1 MKRLLLT
8 SLIIFCFTN
17 SSFAFSLKQSEKI
30 KQKEEYQSLSQEAN
44 VYYAQNNIVEAKN
57 ILISI
62 PDDER
67 SPQNWLLIGNILQD
81 EGKLSEA
88 EFMYKKAIS
97 VDEKYY
103 KAYYNLGNLYFM
115 QDKFN
120 MAAEQFLKVT
130 KLQPEYAYG
139 HYNLGC
145 TYLKLEKYSKAKF
158 ELLTATDYNNHNP
171 DFYYNLA
178 YVYKKLNKEKA
189 AKTYIDMYNKLIE
202 NN

>member
-17 SSFAFSLKQSEKI
+17 SSFAFSLKQSENFV
-30 KQKEEYQSLSQEAN
+30 QKEEYQSLSQEAN